1 MIMSEHIKLAM
12 AIVLIAASSLG
23 AGSACADA
31 PVPPDSTKLATGLA
45 PMQKLFELMDTDKSG
60 KVSKAE
66 FMKFMENEF
75 DFADVDHDGQ
85 LVTTEL
91 GKLVG

>member
-1 MIMSEHIKLAM
+1 
-12 AIVLIAASSLG
+12 
-23 AGSACADA
+23 
-31 PVPPDSTKLATGLA
+31 
-45 PMQKLFELMDTDKSG
+45 MQKLFELMDTDKSG

-85 LVTTEL
+85 LDTTEL